1 MKKNKHSESN
11 PVFMESP
18 FDRYQFAVRQAQ
30 ARGVEY
36 PYTVAEL
43 ELNDFNVD
51 TIVEGSITEAGFERL
66 KLDDAGSRI
75 LNANTL
81 EYQRY
86 FVPWPNLAVG
96 EKIWNVYKKERAV
109 KEAEVKLSP
118 VLSPHG
124 WSDPVQSPSHYDL
137 PGGIQVIDLIRGESF
152 LRGNI
157 IKYVMR
163 APHKQN
169 ELEDMK
175 KALRY
180 LTWEIERL
188 ENES

>member
-1 MKKNKHSESN
+1 
-11 PVFMESP
+11 MESP
-18 FDRYQFAVRQAQ
+18 IDRYRFFVERAKSR
-30 ARGVEY
+30 RVEY

-66 KLDDAGSRI
+66 KLDDSGSRI

-96 EKIWNVYKKERAV
+96 EKIWKVYKGEKAA
-109 KEAEVKLSP
+109 KDAETRLSP
-118 VLSPHG
+118 ALDPRG
-124 WSDPVQSPSHYDL
+124 WSDPVLSPSHYDL

-152 LRGNI
+152 LRGNAL
-157 IKYVMR
+157 KYIFR
-163 APHKQN
+163 APHKGK

-175 KALRY
+175 KSREY
-180 LTWEIERL
+180 INWEIERL
-188 ENES
+188 ENE